1 MLSIYSA
8 VSVDWGFTVS
18 QLLLQ
23 SQLAYRMGTAQL
35 MKSEKM
41 AKLSYFI
48 LRKGEDIFIFYF
60 LLCEKE
66 YLLHKLS

>member
-23 SQLAYRMGTAQL
+23 SQLAYRMGIAQL

-41 AKLSYFI
+41 PKLSYFI
-48 LRKGEDIFIFYF
+48 LKKGKDIFIFYF